1 MGQTTTSALL
11 SLHYFIFII
20 GIDTSLNFSSILGN
34 ATNDTAVTYSSTETA
49 NHIFFI
55 ILLFLSLVGLF
66 SFSCCG
72 HVRKKT
78 STQSGGYLHYGMVT
92 FGFIAVTWY
101 VTAIVQCAATTTCK
115 QKNQKMNA
123 RIRLPYLT
131 LLALFF
137 MAEIYFVLT
146 HTKAKFITGWK
157 TKLFLLHL
165 LATNYGIWFRASLI
179 EATERSSKMTNICD
193 KTAIQHY
200 CFGNHL
206 TNNRGAESASTFSKI
221 LDYAEAIASPAI
233 VEFCFSASAIVF
245 NMWLFMDKKKQDT
258 EEQETAHRSRSPD
271 GETAH
276 RRSRSPDGETAHR
289 RSRSQEGGTSHGS
302 PDRRTEED
310 TENRARCPCINQPL
324 VVFFVFLSAAATILV
339 VIYISIAKDK
349 NTLPT
354 KLYVAVQLM
363 IATFCIIYSIIGLF
377 LLKER
382 RGSAVSTHVFI
393 ESALLLLSLLGMYIA
408 QVLQLSAI
416 LSTTVIH
423 VLPATNTIC
432 QEFLTLYSVNSMM
445 YLVLGLFQSLFV
457 ISGLQSR
464 NMNRRKTNDR
474 ETIRPLKTRMLQL
487 ATLSLLIFNVVLW
500 IFATYEMSGI
510 YCNPLFTKF
519 YGRNWTVLS
528 GVFYPLCIFFH
539 FHSAASCWDIL
550 KGL

>member
-1 MGQTTTSALL
+1 MLV
-11 SLHYFIFII
+11 SLQYFIII
-20 GIDTSLNFSSILGN
+20 ITIDTGLNFSSIFGN
-34 ATNDTAVTYSSTETA
+34 ATINIGVTYSGTETA

-165 LATNYGIWFRASLI
+165 LATNYGLWFRTSLI
-179 EATERSSKMTNICD
+179 EATERSSKMTNICN
-193 KTAIQHY
+193 KTAVQLY
-200 CFGNHL
+200 CFGNHS
-206 TNNRGAESASTFSKI
+206 TNNQRNEAASTFSKI
-221 LDYAEAIASPAI
+221 VDYAEAIASPAI

-258 EEQETAHRSRSPD
+258 EEQETANRSRSPD
-271 GETAH
+271 AH
-276 RRSRSPDGETAHR
+276 RRSRSP
-289 RSRSQEGGTSHGS
+289 EGGTSHGS
-302 PDRRTEED
+302 PDRQTEED
-310 TENRARCPCINQPL
+310 TENRTQCPCINLSL
-324 VVFFVFLSAAATILV
+324 VVFFVFLPAAATILV
-339 VIYISIAKDK
+339 VIYISIATDK
-349 NTLPT
+349 NTLPP

-363 IATFCIIYSIIGLF
+363 IATFCIINSIIGLF

-416 LSTTVIH
+416 LSTTVI
-423 VLPATNTIC
+423 LPATNTIC
-432 QEFLTLYSVNSMM
+432 QDFLTLYSVNSMM

-464 NMNRRKTNDR
+464 NMNRRQTNDR
-474 ETIRPLKTRMLQL
+474 ETIRPLKTRVLQL